1 MDLIL
6 QLAGDLRLVPST
18 SKYIQVPSSLLL
30 LGIIPSFNDRSR
42 CSLQFARIAE
52 AFQKPVLSSSFRS
65 ATEHAYKAVD
75 GDVESQWASVS
86 LNDQWLWVD
95 LLGLYA
101 VNRVVLLFG
110 DVPQQFVPGIT
121 RYGRL

>member
-1 MDLIL
+1 MSLYSRKTIL
-6 QLAGDLRLVPST
+6 YRSMGLPPYGPVP
-18 SKYIQVPSSLLL
+18 
-30 LGIIPSFNDRSR
+30 
-42 CSLQFARIAE
+42 E

-75 GDVESQWASVS
+75 GDLESQWASVP

-101 VNRVVLLFG
+101 VKRVVLLFG
-110 DVPQQFVPGIT
+110 DVPQQFVPGMVWPRGWWIT
-121 RYGRL
+121 SEIWAAV